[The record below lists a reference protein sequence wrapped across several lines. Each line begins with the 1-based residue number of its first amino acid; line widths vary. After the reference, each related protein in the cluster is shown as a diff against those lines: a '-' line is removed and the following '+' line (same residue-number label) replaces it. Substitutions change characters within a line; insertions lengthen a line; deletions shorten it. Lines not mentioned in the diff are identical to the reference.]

1 MKNRIAAALILLP
14 ALALQGAAANAR
26 EFQSMPPMTPND
38 QTAPAPSMPGPPPK
52 RPMMSAEAMNCP
64 GMHEH
69 MMQMMT
75 EIQGLRQDIAELRAE
90 LRRDRR

>member
-38 QTAPAPSMPGPPPK
+38 QTAPAPPMPGPPPK
-52 RPMMSAEAMNCP
+52 RPMMSQGAMNCP
-64 GMHEH
+64 GMHE
-69 MMQMMT
+69 QMMT
-75 EIQGLRQDIAELRAE
+75 EMQSLRRDIAELRAE
-90 LRRDRR
+90 LRRERR